1 MKNFELIA
9 KLQALPPELD
19 VALVDYRLHEIMQ
32 SEDFPDHSPGIYEQI
47 EVAQQDYEVGG
58 HWISIMFINP
68 MIQEPQDPEEEKK
81 ILEPAHGGIILPPN
95 YQE

>member
-19 VALVDYRLHEIMQ
+19 VALVDVRLNYFMEV
-32 SEDFPDHSPGIYEQI
+32 PDAITAPGVYEQI
-47 EVAQQDYEVGG
+47 EVAQQDYDGGG

-68 MIQEPQDPEEEKK
+68 MVQEPQDPEEEKK

-95 YQE
+95 YE